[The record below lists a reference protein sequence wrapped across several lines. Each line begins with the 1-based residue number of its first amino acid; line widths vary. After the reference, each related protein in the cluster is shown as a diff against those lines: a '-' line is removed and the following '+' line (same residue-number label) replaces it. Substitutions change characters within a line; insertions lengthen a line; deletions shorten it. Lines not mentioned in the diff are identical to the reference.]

1 MYQQSLINK
10 ALLHTEPKV
19 RYTNLTNNEPTR
31 DYQERDVSGSFL
43 PQMARGELVENVG
56 GVLSLD
62 ALKINSTPSV
72 QGQGGG
78 NIYSSEL
85 YSQDNQLFSAS
96 LEQQVASPL
105 QRR

>member
-1 MYQQSLINK
+1 
-10 ALLHTEPKV
+10 
-19 RYTNLTNNEPTR
+19 
-31 DYQERDVSGSFL
+31 
-43 PQMARGELVENVG
+43 MARGELVENVG